1 MIDFLLIR
9 TGMGNGLAWIIGQEM
24 PIGQNLRGVPP
35 LVIFK
40 PLLSKDGSF
49 VILRGTTVVESGSET
64 GDK

>member
-24 PIGQNLRGVPP
+24 PIGQNLRGVP
-35 LVIFK
+35 
-40 PLLSKDGSF
+40 LLSKDGSF
-49 VILRGTTVVESGSET
+49 VILRGTTVVESGSGT

>member
-1 MIDFLLIR
+1 ME
-9 TGMGNGLAWIIGQEM
+9 NGLAGIIGQEM

-49 VILRGTTVVESGSET
+49 VILRGTTVVESVSET